1 MDYEKVSQSITTLLK
16 SAVPEGG
23 TTKDYDKISAVDEQ
37 RDIIVSH
44 LKSTYTTETGEMLN
58 AKEFVDTAN
67 TYRNMARSSDGNIET
82 IQTEEKTLEGE
93 ITKQKESIQKSK
105 NVNNI
110 LKILIVTVLVSIVI
124 YVLLGSWAHIIA
136 IVILLTGF
144 GIALYTRGELPETD
158 FSSIKQWISTTL
170 GL

>member
-1 MDYEKVSQSITTLLK
+1 MDYEKVSQSIATLLK
-16 SAVPEGG
+16 SATPEGG
-23 TTKDYDKISAVDEQ
+23 TTKDYGKIPAVDEQ

-67 TYRNMARSSDGNIET
+67 TYRNMLTSAEGEIET
-82 IQTEEKTLEGE
+82 IQTREKTLEGE

-105 NVNNI
+105 NVNNV
-110 LKILIVTVLVSIVI
+110 LKILIVTILVTIVI
-124 YVLLGSWAHIIA
+124 YVLLGSWAHILA
-136 IVILLTGF
+136 FIVLLIGF
-144 GIALYTRGELPETD
+144 GIALYTRGELPDTD